1 MKHSSMSSSAL
12 RRRKL
17 NRNKYYTDDK
27 FNDELDRLI
36 TEREVQKPKVSDKE
50 EIRPIAFETLLEG
63 KQLLS

>member
-1 MKHSSMSSSAL
+1 MSSSAV

-17 NRNKYYTDDK
+17 NRKKYYTDEK

-36 TEREVQKPKVSDKE
+36 AEHEVQKPKVPDKG